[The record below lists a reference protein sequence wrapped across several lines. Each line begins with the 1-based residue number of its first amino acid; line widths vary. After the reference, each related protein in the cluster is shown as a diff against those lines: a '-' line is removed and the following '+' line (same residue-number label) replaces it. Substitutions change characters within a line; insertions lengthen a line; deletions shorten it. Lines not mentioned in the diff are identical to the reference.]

1 MAHRFP
7 WIILSCTIFLLAA
20 LAILSVLAAP
30 PGYQW
35 LGDGIHNSSD
45 VAVYLSYLRQGAD
58 HHFLLSDLYAVEPHA
73 PRFDL
78 VWSTLGAV
86 ARSGIN
92 LIVLHELAR
101 LCFAAILLITLW
113 KATTDYT
120 HRDEDTRLAL
130 LLLLGGVGTGWL
142 YSIWLGMH
150 GAWTPTTYAA
160 PDIVTEF
167 AIGPILLGGAHAAL
181 SLALLLT
188 AIRGIWNGVTMLHK
202 KHAAFGA
209 LAGTALLSFHPY
221 FAPLL
226 AGIGILAWIRS
237 PHRRRAF
244 VLLTGI
250 GFFYLL
256 PVGYYAWLLR
266 DPVFG
271 PHHLSANILPLA
283 PLSVWTVTLAPFL
296 LAGVWMWRTR
306 TFSRSF
312 SWPHAWL
319 IILLVLLIALP
330 VPWKRKLTEGAL
342 VPIII
347 LTMPAW
353 FALRDWARTSPSTV
367 LRSLMSGLLL
377 FCAFLGP
384 FHLVTSHLV
393 WIASPLHR
401 EVFFRPDAVFAAAKF
416 IRATSSDDAILLADV
431 PWTNTWLPALTGRRV
446 WIGHDHETP
455 NFSHK
460 RALYHELLET
470 TDAERARDIL
480 KDAHITHLILTDD
493 AQTQRLVPMLG
504 ATWTRVFS
512 EGTVSIWIPTSS
524 L

>member
-1 MAHRFP
+1 MHRFP
-7 WIILSCTIFLLAA
+7 WITLCCTILLLAA
-20 LAILSVLAAP
+20 LAVLSALAAP
-30 PGYQW
+30 TGFRW

-58 HHFLLSDLYAVEPHA
+58 HHLFLSDLYAVEPHA
-73 PRFDL
+73 PRFDP
-78 VWSTLGAV
+78 VWSTLGV
-86 ARSGIN
+86 IARSGID
-92 LIVLHELAR
+92 LVTLHELAR
-101 LCFAAILLITLW
+101 LCFAAILIIALW
-113 KATTDYT
+113 RVATD
-120 HRDEDTRLAL
+120 HMKRDEDARLAL
-130 LLLLGGVGTGWL
+130 LLLLGGISTGWL
-142 YSIWLGMH
+142 YSIWLGLA
-150 GAWTPTTYAA
+150 GAWAPTTYAA

-188 AIRGIWNGVTMLHK
+188 AIRGIWDGVTASHK
-202 KHAAFGA
+202 KRAMVGA

-226 AGIGILAWIRS
+226 AGIGILAWVRS
-237 PHRRRAF
+237 THRRRSFIFLA
-244 VLLTGI
+244 VIGI
-250 GFFYLL
+250 VFLV
-256 PVGYYAWLLR
+256 PVGYYLWLLR

-283 PLSVWTVTLAPFL
+283 PLSAWIITLAPFL
-296 LAGVWMWRTR
+296 LAGLWMWRTR
-306 TFSRSF
+306 TLPRSF

-342 VPIII
+342 VPIIL

-353 FALRDWARTSPSTV
+353 LALRDWVRASPSNI
-367 LRSLMSGLLL
+367 LRPLMSGILL

-401 EVFFRPDAVFAAAKF
+401 EVFFRPDTLFAAANF
-416 IRATSSDDAILLADV
+416 VRHTSSDDAILLADV

-455 NFSHK
+455 AFLQK

-470 TDAERARDIL
+470 ADAERVRNILRDAR
-480 KDAHITHLILTDD
+480 ITHLIVTDEIQ
-493 AQTQRLVPMLG
+493 ARRIVP
-504 ATWTRVFS
+504 AIEHEWTRVFS
-512 EGTVSIWIPTSS
+512 EGTVSIWIPPSS